1 METTDY
7 YEREARRKHPGIADE
22 WVERVLSIPQSQEL
36 QPDGRVRYFGY
47 IAEAGKWLR
56 VVVADGKCITG
67 CSTGGNCAN
76 GAPMKLSIYYDPATD
91 TLSLWNSRAA
101 SDGDDVADNLTAD
114 FDQEGGVVGFTL
126 EHATELLAPVL
137 SGRHS
142 ETVPRSV

>member
-56 VVVADGKCITG
+56 VVVADGKVHNRMFDRG
-67 CSTGGNCAN
+67 
-76 GAPMKLSIYYDPATD
+76 KLRKWGHP
-91 TLSLWNSRAA
+91 
-101 SDGDDVADNLTAD
+101 
-114 FDQEGGVVGFTL
+114 
-126 EHATELLAPVL
+126 
-137 SGRHS
+137 
-142 ETVPRSV
+142 